1 MLTPFNL
8 SKPIAIGADHAGFDY
23 KEDIISFIDELKVT
37 DKVKNK
43 LKEITP
49 FNYTGI

>member
-1 MLTPFNL
+1 LKALTR
-8 SKPIAIGADHAGFDY
+8 KGEKIT
-23 KEDIISFIDELKVT
+23 KEDIIAFIDELKVN